1 MSSSNLKVPNT
12 TRWLLLSFIFLG
24 FVLCVHLYAMIQV
37 LDIESWWP
45 FISSN
50 TLSIL
55 LILSYFLTA
64 LSMMFILAEY
74 FNINRRIQRLTDFVQ
89 IRDSHNGDES
99 IQEDPL
105 EFYPIQELLYENEET
120 SFDDSSENG
129 ADVIE
134 EKQDKADESMKDD
147 EKKEHGDPEED
158 LGLEDN
164 MEQVEELMVSEVDEG
179 DKEEQEKSTV
189 EKQVEENVSDEEE
202 LEVDL
207 SKYKKF
213 GIKIEDEEEETE
225 SHSIKEEDLG
235 LEEDPMELDS
245 ANEQSFGSKKDN
257 EDVSLEPEP
266 SIDDLLEDSE
276 VINTIS
282 EVEEI
287 VEDLKKRAEKH
298 RAFQTEDPESNP

>member
-1 MSSSNLKVPNT
+1 MSFSSLKEPNT

-24 FVLCVHLYAMIQV
+24 FVLCVHLYAMTQV

-74 FNINRRIQRLTDFVQ
+74 FNINRRIQHLTDYVQ

-105 EFYPIQELLYENEET
+105 DLYPIQELLYENEDT
-120 SFDDSSENG
+120 SFDNSSENEV
-129 ADVIE
+129 DVIE
-134 EKQDKADESMKDD
+134 EKQDIAEEGIKDD
-147 EKKEHGDPEED
+147 EKKEHEDPEED
-158 LGLEDN
+158 LGFKDN
-164 MEQVEELMVSEVDEG
+164 MEKVEELMVSKVDEG
-179 DKEEQEKSTV
+179 DKEEQEKSTE
-189 EKQVEENVSDEEE
+189 EKQVEENLLDEEE
-202 LEVDL
+202 LELDW

-213 GIKIEDEEEETE
+213 GIKIEGEEEETV
-225 SHSIKEEDLG
+225 SQSIKEEDLG
-235 LEEDPMELDS
+235 LEDDPMELGS
-245 ANEQSFGSKKDN
+245 ASERSFGSEKDN
-257 EDVSLEPEP
+257 EDVSLEIGP
-266 SIDDLLEDSE
+266 SIDELLEDSE
-276 VINTIS
+276 VIHTLS

-298 RAFQTEDPESNP
+298 RAFQTEDPEGNS